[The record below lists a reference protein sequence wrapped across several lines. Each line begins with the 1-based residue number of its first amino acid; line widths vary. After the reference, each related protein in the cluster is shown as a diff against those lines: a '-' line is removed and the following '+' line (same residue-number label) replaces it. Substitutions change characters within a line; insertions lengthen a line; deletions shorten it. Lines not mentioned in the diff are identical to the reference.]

1 MQTYIDTQ
9 AEELSNN
16 PKTNSTTKKES
27 QASKRIRKIH
37 PAPVTRISIEGL
49 LDEQIEESK
58 PRLKSGVHISKANS
72 KEEKPLV
79 VVAAQTAISIS
90 HPGARAIVAKFDGHH
105 TANQISE
112 ELKAPIDVVEN
123 VISRLLSAQLL
134 DIKNSR
140 IKLLNRFQSP
150 IAERAAQ
157 TQDQSNDAFFRQLQ
171 LRMAPELSQTTW
183 IENIVDGGV
192 EILSARQLFGVEIHG
207 NNRVATLIYAG
218 LLASGVSNTKF
229 SLASRNNN
237 QSIGDSDLGTGVL
250 RINDFGLGYKSRVEE
265 LAREWSLFPTARKV
279 GTEKGELPISARNLR
294 VIVGNFQ
301 PELAQQLMRDK
312 LDHFFVG
319 EIMGGA
325 ALCGPLVIP
334 EQTPCWQCLMLSRSE
349 QLGVEEL
356 IPLNPLNDE
365 PPVSIAY
372 QIAGLA
378 IASIL
383 KFIDTQRCAL
393 TASQTRF
400 NYSGDPVLETVRF
413 PRHPT
418 CSCNWSEVRYPH

>member
-1 MQTYIDTQ
+1 MQTFIDTQ
-9 AEELSNN
+9 AVKLSDN
-16 PKTNSTTKKES
+16 PKANPIAKKES

-37 PAPVTRISIEGL
+37 PAQVPRISIEGL
-49 LDEQIEESK
+49 LAEQIEESK
-58 PRLKSGVHISKANS
+58 PRLKSGVHISKANP

-90 HPGARAIVAKFDGHH
+90 HPGARAIVAKFDGLHS
-105 TANQISE
+105 AAQISE

-123 VISRLLSAQLL
+123 VINKLLSAQLL
-134 DIKNSR
+134 DVKNSR

-207 NNRVATLIYAG
+207 NNRVATLIFAG

-229 SLASRNNN
+229 SLASRSNN

-279 GTEKGELPISARNLR
+279 GTEKGELPISVRNLR

-301 PELAQQLMRDK
+301 PELVQQLMRDK

-383 KFIDTQRCAL
+383 RFIDTRRCTL

-400 NYSGDPVLETVRF
+400 NYSGDPDFVAVRF
-413 PRHPT
+413 PRHPA
-418 CSCNWSEVRYPH
+418 CPCNWS

>member
-1 MQTYIDTQ
+1 MQTFIDTQ
-9 AEELSNN
+9 AGKLSDN
-16 PKTNSTTKKES
+16 PKANPIAKKES

-37 PAPVTRISIEGL
+37 PAPVPRISIEGL
-49 LDEQIEESK
+49 LAEQIEESK
-58 PRLKSGVHISKANS
+58 PRLKSGVHISKANPE
-72 KEEKPLV
+72 EEKPLV
-79 VVAAQTAISIS
+79 VIAAQTAISIS
-90 HPGARAIVAKFDGHH
+90 HPGARAIVAKFDGLHS
-105 TANQISE
+105 AAQISE

-123 VISRLLSAQLL
+123 VINKLLSAQLL
-134 DIKNSR
+134 DVKNSR

-183 IENIVDGGV
+183 IENILDGGV

-207 NNRVATLIYAG
+207 YNRVATLIFAG

-229 SLASRNNN
+229 SLASRSNN

-279 GTEKGELPISARNLR
+279 GTEKGELPISVRNLR

-301 PELAQQLMRDK
+301 PELVQQLMRDK

-383 KFIDTQRCAL
+383 RFIDTQRSTL

-400 NYSGDPVLETVRF
+400 NYSGNPDLESVRF
-413 PRHPT
+413 PRHPA
-418 CSCNWSEVRYPH
+418 CPCNWS

>member
-9 AEELSNN
+9 AEKLSNN
-16 PKTNSTTKKES
+16 PKANSTTKKES

-49 LDEQIEESK
+49 LDEQNEESK
-58 PRLKSGVHISKANS
+58 PRLKSGVHISKANP

-123 VISRLLSAQLL
+123 VINRLLSAQLL

-192 EILSARQLFGVEIHG
+192 EILSARQLFGVEIYG

-229 SLASRNNN
+229 SLASRSNN

-383 KFIDTQRCAL
+383 KFIDTQRCTL

-413 PRHPT
+413 PRHPA
-418 CSCNWSEVRYPH
+418 CSCNWS

>member
-9 AEELSNN
+9 AEKLSNN
-16 PKTNSTTKKES
+16 PKANSTTKKES

-58 PRLKSGVHISKANS
+58 PRLKSGVHISKANP
-72 KEEKPLV
+72 KEERPLV

-105 TANQISE
+105 TAIQISE

-123 VISRLLSAQLL
+123 VINRLLSAQLL

-229 SLASRNNN
+229 SLASRSNN

-279 GTEKGELPISARNLR
+279 GTEKGELPILARNLR

-383 KFIDTQRCAL
+383 KFIDTQRCTL

-413 PRHPT
+413 PRHPA
-418 CSCNWSEVRYPH
+418 CSCNWS

>member
-9 AEELSNN
+9 AEKLSNN
-16 PKTNSTTKKES
+16 PKANSTNKKES

-58 PRLKSGVHISKANS
+58 PRLKSGVHISKANP
-72 KEEKPLV
+72 KEERPLV

-105 TANQISE
+105 TAIQISE

-123 VISRLLSAQLL
+123 VINRLLSAQLL

-229 SLASRNNN
+229 SLASRSNN

-383 KFIDTQRCAL
+383 KFIDTQRCTL

-413 PRHPT
+413 PRHPA
-418 CSCNWSEVRYPH
+418 CSCNWS

>member
-1 MQTYIDTQ
+1 
-9 AEELSNN
+9 
-16 PKTNSTTKKES
+16 
-27 QASKRIRKIH
+27 
-37 PAPVTRISIEGL
+37 
-49 LDEQIEESK
+49 
-58 PRLKSGVHISKANS
+58 VHISKANP

-123 VISRLLSAQLL
+123 VINRLLSAQLL

-192 EILSARQLFGVEIHG
+192 EILSARQLFGVEIYG

-229 SLASRNNN
+229 SLASRSNN

-383 KFIDTQRCAL
+383 RCLLIHENKRNAHQGIKGENL
-393 TASQTRF
+393 MKNLFKTIAVAEVQLQQKLAHMHDQFFDRLKNDRGDVPGWVLVVLMTTGLVTAIWTIAA
-400 NYSGDPVLETVRF
+400 
-413 PRHPT
+413 PRL
-418 CSCNWSEVRYPH
+418 SAILKNSLDSMNGIR

>member
-9 AEELSNN
+9 AEKLSNN

-58 PRLKSGVHISKANS
+58 PRLKSGVHISKANP

-123 VISRLLSAQLL
+123 VINRLLSAQLL

-229 SLASRNNN
+229 SLASRSNN

-418 CSCNWSEVRYPH
+418 CSCNWS

>member
-9 AEELSNN
+9 AEKLSNN

-58 PRLKSGVHISKANS
+58 PRLKSGVHISKANP

-123 VISRLLSAQLL
+123 VINRLLSAQLL

-418 CSCNWSEVRYPH
+418 CSCNWS

>member
-1 MQTYIDTQ
+1 MQTFIDTQ
-9 AEELSNN
+9 AVELSDN
-16 PKTNSTTKKES
+16 PKANPIAKKES

-49 LDEQIEESK
+49 LAEQIEESK
-58 PRLKSGVHISKANS
+58 PRLKSGVLISKANP

-90 HPGARAIVAKFDGHH
+90 HPGARAIVAKFDGLHS
-105 TANQISE
+105 AAQISE

-123 VISRLLSAQLL
+123 VINKLLSAQLL
-134 DIKNSR
+134 DVKNSR

-207 NNRVATLIYAG
+207 NNRVATLIFAG

-229 SLASRNNN
+229 SLASRSNN

-279 GTEKGELPISARNLR
+279 GTEKGELPISVRNLR

-301 PELAQQLMRDK
+301 PELVQQLMRDK

-325 ALCGPLVIP
+325 ALCGPMVIP

-383 KFIDTQRCAL
+383 RFIDTQRCTL

-400 NYSGDPVLETVRF
+400 NYSGDPDLVAVRF
-413 PRHPT
+413 PRHPA
-418 CSCNWSEVRYPH
+418 CPCNWS

>member
-9 AEELSNN
+9 AEKLSNN
-16 PKTNSTTKKES
+16 PKANSTTKKES

-58 PRLKSGVHISKANS
+58 PRLKSGVHISKANP
-72 KEEKPLV
+72 KEERPLV

-105 TANQISE
+105 TAIQISE

-123 VISRLLSAQLL
+123 VINRLLSAQLL

-192 EILSARQLFGVEIHG
+192 KILSARQLFGVEIHG

-229 SLASRNNN
+229 SLASRSNN

-383 KFIDTQRCAL
+383 KFIDTQRCTL

-413 PRHPT
+413 PRHPA
-418 CSCNWSEVRYPH
+418 CSCNWS

>member
-9 AEELSNN
+9 AEKLSNN

-123 VISRLLSAQLL
+123 VINRLLSAQLL

>member
-1 MQTYIDTQ
+1 MQTYIDTH
-9 AEELSNN
+9 AEKLSNN
-16 PKTNSTTKKES
+16 QKVNSTVKKES
-27 QASKRIRKIH
+27 RPSQRIRKIH
-37 PAPVTRISIEGL
+37 PAPATRISIEDSL
-49 LDEQIEESK
+49 TSQMEESK
-58 PRLKSGVHISKANS
+58 PRLKSGVHISKANP
-72 KEEKPLV
+72 KEERPF
-79 VVAAQTAISIS
+79 VVAGAQTAISIS
-90 HPGARAIVAKFDGHH
+90 HPGARAIVAKFDGQHS
-105 TANQISE
+105 ASQISE

-123 VISRLLSAQLL
+123 VINKLLSAQLL
-134 DIKNSR
+134 DVKNTR

-150 IAERAAQ
+150 IAERAAH

-192 EILSARQLFGVEIHG
+192 QILSARQLFGVEIHG
-207 NNRVATLIYAG
+207 NNRVATLIFAG

-229 SLASRNNN
+229 SLASRSNN
-237 QSIGDSDLGTGVL
+237 QSIGDTDIGTGVL
-250 RINDFGLGYKSRVEE
+250 RINDFGLGYKARVEE
-265 LAREWSLFPTARKV
+265 LAREWSLFPTARKA
-279 GTEKGELPISARNLR
+279 GAEKDESPISARNLR
-294 VIVGNFQ
+294 VVVGSFQ
-301 PELAQQLMRDK
+301 PELIQQLMRDK
-312 LDHFFVG
+312 SDHLFVG
-319 EIMGGA
+319 EIIGGA

-349 QLGVEEL
+349 QLGVEGL

-383 KFIDTQRCAL
+383 RFIDTQQCTL

-400 NYSGDPVLETVRF
+400 NYSGDPHLEAVRF
-413 PRHPT
+413 ARHPA
-418 CSCNWSEVRYPH
+418 CPCNWN

>member
-1 MQTYIDTQ
+1 MQTFIDTQ
-9 AEELSNN
+9 AGKLSDN
-16 PKTNSTTKKES
+16 PKANPIAKKES

-37 PAPVTRISIEGL
+37 PAQVPRISIEGL
-49 LDEQIEESK
+49 LAEQIEESK
-58 PRLKSGVHISKANS
+58 PRLKSGVHISKANP

-79 VVAAQTAISIS
+79 VVAAQTAIAIS
-90 HPGARAIVAKFDGHH
+90 HPGARAIVAKFDGLHS
-105 TANQISE
+105 AAQISE

-123 VISRLLSAQLL
+123 VINKLLSAQLL
-134 DIKNSR
+134 DVKNSR

-207 NNRVATLIYAG
+207 NNRVATLIFAG

-229 SLASRNNN
+229 SLASRSNN

-279 GTEKGELPISARNLR
+279 GTEKGELPISVRNLR

-301 PELAQQLMRDK
+301 PELVQQLMRDK

-383 KFIDTQRCAL
+383 RFIDTRRCTL

-400 NYSGDPVLETVRF
+400 NYSGDPDLVAVRF
-413 PRHPT
+413 PRHPA
-418 CSCNWSEVRYPH
+418 CPCNWS

>member
-9 AEELSNN
+9 AEKLSNN

-58 PRLKSGVHISKANS
+58 PRLKSGVHISKANP

-123 VISRLLSAQLL
+123 VINRLLSAQLL

-192 EILSARQLFGVEIHG
+192 EILSARQIFGVEIHG

-418 CSCNWSEVRYPH
+418 CSCNWS

>member
-9 AEELSNN
+9 AEKLSNN
-16 PKTNSTTKKES
+16 PKANSTTKKES

-58 PRLKSGVHISKANS
+58 PRLKSGVHISKANP
-72 KEEKPLV
+72 KEERPLV

-105 TANQISE
+105 TAIQISE

-123 VISRLLSAQLL
+123 VINRLLSAQLL

-229 SLASRNNN
+229 SLASRSSN

-383 KFIDTQRCAL
+383 KFIDTQRCTL

-413 PRHPT
+413 PRHPA
-418 CSCNWSEVRYPH
+418 CSCNWS